1 MSVTDEVKARI
12 DIVDLVSETVQ
23 LRRAGKNYTG
33 FCPFHPNTRTPA
45 FVVFP
50 ETGTWRCFGQCNDG
64 GDIFKFVMKKEGWDF
79 AEALRTLSEQAGVQ
93 LRPPT
98 PREQAQEEENE
109 RLRVLLEAAVTFY
122 RHQLFETPA
131 GKQAKSYLENRHLSD
146 QTIETFGLGYAPR
159 SWDATR
165 NFFIGK
171 GYGEDDLLAAGLAS
185 ARDKGGTYDR
195 FRHRVMFPIRDS
207 RGRMTGFGARALGPD
222 DLPKYLNSPQTEVF
236 DKGKLLYGLDLARK
250 NIRGEDQAVI
260 VEGYLDVIA
269 LYQAGF
275 GNAVSPM
282 GTALTEH
289 QLRLLKRLT
298 RRIILALDADA
309 AGDRATMRGL
319 RVARQTLDRESD
331 PVFDARGLMGYE
343 ARLQADIRVTTLPEG
358 LDPDEVVNEDSQA
371 WADILA
377 NAEPIVIHVMNSAA
391 AGRNL
396 DDPKIKTE
404 VAEEILPLIEDVPNQ
419 IERETYRQRLARLLK
434 VDERALLQSRG
445 RRPPRRRRP
454 GHRTRTEGLA
464 AAPETAAPDSPAKLV
479 GQTGYRQE
487 AYCLGILLRRP
498 DLIYLVDRALQ
509 ESGLARLSIQDFQ
522 HSGHQMIL
530 RLVKES
536 LEQEESEPVDFVLAR
551 LPLDLM
557 DLADEILAVTKDLD
571 SNDQRVFKDLLRA
584 LLDVRRR
591 NIGQSI
597 DQLRYL
603 MEAAQQSGDLRAREY
618 QETMSQHI
626 LTRSLLDRAS
636 KQQVE
641 RGTGFE

>member
-12 DIVDLVSETVQ
+12 DIIDLVSETVQ

-50 ETGTWRCFGQCNDG
+50 ETGTWRCFGQCNEG

-79 AEALRTLSEQAGVQ
+79 AEALRTLAEQAGVQ
-93 LRPPT
+93 LRPPS
-98 PREQAQEEENE
+98 PQEQVQEEENE

-122 RHQLFETPA
+122 RHQLLETPG
-131 GKQAKSYLENRHLSD
+131 GKQALTYLQNRQLSE

-171 GYGEDDLLAAGLAS
+171 GYTEDDLLAAGLAS
-185 ARDKGGTYDR
+185 ARDKGGIYDR
-195 FRHRVMFPIRDS
+195 FRHRALFPIRDN
-207 RGRMTGFGARALGPD
+207 RGRIAGFGARALEAE
-222 DLPKYLNSPQTEVF
+222 DLPKYLNSPQTDVF
-236 DKGKLLYGLDLARK
+236 DKSRLLYGLDLARK
-250 NIRGEDQAVI
+250 SIRSEDQAVI

-269 LYQAGF
+269 LHQAGF

-289 QLRLLKRLT
+289 QLRQLKRLT

-319 RVARQTLDRESD
+319 RVARQTLDRERD

-343 ARLQADIRVTTLPEG
+343 ARLQADIRVTTLPDG
-358 LDPDEVVNEDSQA
+358 LDPDEVVNEDPQA
-371 WADILA
+371 WAEILA

-396 DDPKIKTE
+396 DDAKVKTE

-419 IERETYRQRLARLLK
+419 IEREAYRQRLARLLK
-434 VDERALLQSRG
+434 VDERALLQARV
-445 RRPPRRRRP
+445 RRPPQRRRHKPKASGRELASTPQSAEPLSP
-454 GHRTRTEGLA
+454 G
-464 AAPETAAPDSPAKLV
+464 KIF
-479 GQTGYRQE
+479 GQAGYRQE

-498 DLIYLVDRALQ
+498 DLIYHVDRALQ
-509 ESGLARLSIQDFQ
+509 ESSLARLAIQDFQ

-530 RLVKES
+530 RLIKES
-536 LEQEESEPVDFVLAR
+536 LEQEEAEPVDFVLAR

-557 DLADEILAVTKDLD
+557 DLADDILAMTKDLD
-571 SNDQRVFKDLLRA
+571 SNDQRVFRDLLRA

-603 MEAAQQSGDLRAREY
+603 MENAQQSGDLRAREY

-626 LTRSLLDRAS
+626 LTRSLLDRAT

-641 RGTGFE
+641 RGAGFE

>member
-12 DIVDLVSETVQ
+12 DIIDLVSETVQ

-64 GDIFKFVMKKEGWDF
+64 GDIFKFVMKREGWDF
-79 AEALRTLSEQAGVQ
+79 AEALRNLAEQAGVQ
-93 LRPPT
+93 LRPPS
-98 PREQAQEEENE
+98 PQEQVQEEENE

-122 RHQLFETPA
+122 RHQLLETPA
-131 GKQAKSYLENRHLSD
+131 GKQALTYLQNRQLSE

-159 SWDATR
+159 SWDAAR

-171 GYGEDDLLAAGLAS
+171 GYSEEDLLAAGLAS
-185 ARDKGGTYDR
+185 ARDRGGVYDR
-195 FRHRVMFPIRDS
+195 FRHRAVFPIRDQ
-207 RGRMTGFGARALGPD
+207 RGRMTGFGARALEAE

-236 DKGKLLYGLDLARK
+236 DKSRLLYGLDLARK
-250 NIRGEDQAVI
+250 SIRSEDQAVI

-269 LYQAGF
+269 LHQAGF

-289 QLRLLKRLT
+289 QLRQLKRLT

-358 LDPDEVVNEDSQA
+358 LDPDEVVNEDPQA
-371 WADILA
+371 WAEILA
-377 NAEPIVIHVMNSAA
+377 NAEPIVIHVMNSVA

-396 DDPKIKTE
+396 DDPKVKTE
-404 VAEEILPLIEDVPNQ
+404 VADEILPLIEDVPNQ
-419 IERETYRQRLARLLK
+419 IEREAYRQRLARLLK
-434 VDERALLQSRG
+434 VDERALLQARV
-445 RRPPRRRRP
+445 RRPSPRHRHRP
-454 GHRTRTEGLA
+454 KASTGDLA
-464 AAPETAAPDSPAKLV
+464 SAPQSAEPLSPGKLL
-479 GQTGYRQE
+479 GQAGYRQE

-498 DLIYLVDRALQ
+498 DLIYHVDRALQ
-509 ESGLARLSIQDFQ
+509 ESELARLSIQDFQ

-530 RLVKES
+530 RLIKEL
-536 LEQEESEPVDFVLAR
+536 LEQEEAEPVDYVLAR

-557 DLADEILAVTKDLD
+557 ELADDILAISKDLD
-571 SNDQRVFKDLLRA
+571 SNDQRVFRDLLRA

-603 MEAAQQSGDLRAREY
+603 MEFAQQSGDLRASQY

-626 LTRSLLDRAS
+626 LTRSLLDRAT

>member
-79 AEALRTLSEQAGVQ
+79 AETLRTLAEQAGVQ

-98 PREQAQEEENE
+98 PQEQAQEEENE

-122 RHQLFETPA
+122 RHQLLETPA
-131 GKQAKSYLENRHLSD
+131 GKQAKTYLENRHLSA
-146 QTIETFGLGYAPR
+146 QTMETFGLGYAPR

-165 NFFIGK
+165 NYFIGK
-171 GYGEDDLLAAGLAS
+171 GYTEEDLLAAGLVS

-195 FRHRVMFPIRDS
+195 FRHRVIFPIRDS
-207 RGRMTGFGARALGPD
+207 RGRMTGFGARALGPE

-269 LYQAGF
+269 LHQAGF

-289 QLRLLKRLT
+289 QLRQLKRLT

-358 LDPDEVVNEDSQA
+358 LDPDEVVNEDPQA
-371 WADILA
+371 WAEILA
-377 NAEPIVIHVMNSAA
+377 SAEPIVIHVMNSAA
-391 AGRNL
+391 VGRNL

-445 RRPPRRRRP
+445 RRSPGRRRP
-454 GHRTRTEGLA
+454 YRRPRAEGLA
-464 AAPETAAPDSPAKLV
+464 AAPEAAAPDSPAKLL

-530 RLVKES
+530 RLIKES
-536 LEQEESEPVDFVLAR
+536 LEQEETEPVDFVLAR

-571 SNDQRVFKDLLRA
+571 SNDQKVFKDLLRA

-618 QETMSQHI
+618 QETISQHI

-636 KQQVE
+636 KQQLE

>member
-50 ETGTWRCFGQCNDG
+50 ETGTWRCFGQCNEG
-64 GDIFKFVMKKEGWDF
+64 GDVFRFVMKKEGWDF
-79 AEALRTLSEQAGVQ
+79 GEALRTLAEQAGVQ

-98 PREQAQEEENE
+98 PQEQAQEEENE

-122 RHQLFETPA
+122 RHQLLETQA
-131 GKQAKSYLENRHLSD
+131 GAHAKAYLENRNLTD

-165 NFFIGK
+165 NYFISK
-171 GYGEDDLLAAGLAS
+171 GYPEADLLATGLVS
-185 ARDKGGTYDR
+185 PREKGGSYDR
-195 FRHRVMFPIRDS
+195 FRNRVVFPIRDA
-207 RGRMTGFGARALGPD
+207 RGRMTGFGARALEPD
-222 DLPKYLNSPQTEVF
+222 DMPKYLNSPQTEVF
-236 DKGKLLYGLDLARK
+236 DKSRLLYGLDLARK
-250 NIRGEDQAVI
+250 NIRSDDQAVI

-269 LYQAGF
+269 LHQAGF

-289 QLRLLKRLT
+289 QLRQLKRLT

-309 AGDRATMRGL
+309 AGDRATLRGL
-319 RVARQTLDRESD
+319 RIARKTLDRESD

-358 LDPDEVVNEDSQA
+358 LDPDEVVNEDPQS
-371 WADILA
+371 WAEILA
-377 NAEPIVIHVMNSAA
+377 NAEPIVIHVMNSIA

-419 IERETYRQRLARLLK
+419 IEREAYRQRLARLLK
-434 VDERALLQSRG
+434 VDERALLQTRIRQSP
-445 RRPPRRRRP
+445 RPRARRRTP
-454 GHRTRTEGLA
+454 AGGKTGTYQSTKT
-464 AAPETAAPDSPAKLV
+464 PSPAKLL

-530 RLVKES
+530 RLIKES
-536 LEQEESEPVDFVLAR
+536 LEQEEAEPVDFVLAR

-618 QETMSQHI
+618 QETISQHI